1 MGAWPFGRAPASH
14 AGGAGSIPAVSTTFL
29 GCHDVKGGNGVADYC
44 PFVRSNYFRVKDPE
58 AFKSWCER
66 LGLEVIEDGERP
78 GLYGFIADGGI
89 PDSRPDPE
97 TGEEEEI
104 DFFAEL
110 AGHLAEGQ
118 VTEVREIGY
127 EKMRYLIGVTHAVRW
142 DGEVLEVS
150 LDDIYAL
157 VAAQWGLDMTR
168 AEY

>member
-1 MGAWPFGRAPASH
+1 
-14 AGGAGSIPAVSTTFL
+14 
-29 GCHDVKGGNGVADYC
+29 VADYR
-44 PFVRSNYFRVKDPE
+44 PLVRSNYFRVKDPGV
-58 AFKSWCER
+58 FRSWCEG
-66 LGLEVIEDGERP
+66 LGLEVIEDEEQP
-78 GLYGFIADGGI
+78 GLYGFIADEGI
-89 PDSRPDPE
+89 PDTRPDPE

-118 VTEVREIGY
+118 VAEVREIGY
-127 EKMRYLIGVTHAVRW
+127 EKMRYLVGVTYAVHW

-157 VAAQWGLDMTR
+157 VAARWGLDMTR